1 MLLCY
6 LDVQKYRGLAKLYFE
21 EAKVNFFWYNKLFSN
36 INYECDNLDYF
47 VKQIEKDEGIKME
60 YHMFEKNTYCNG
72 AAFVGRDGGVEED
85 DGWIITFVHNE
96 DTNKS
101 QVGLVV
107 CILANCN
114 YY

>member
-1 MLLCY
+1 MVLLLRY
-6 LDVQKYRGLAKLYFE
+6 LDVPKYGGLAKLYLE
-21 EAKVNFFWYNKLFSN
+21 ESCEEFSMSM
-36 INYECDNLDYF
+36 
-47 VKQIEKDEGIKME
+47 VKDEGIKME

-72 AAFVGRDGGVEED
+72 AAFVARDGGVEED
-85 DGWIITFVHNE
+85 DCWIITFVHNE